1 MRYCIVFAA
10 ITGLAAAAAVNSG
23 EAEAEDD
30 AMGKKDK
37 TRQDQI
43 FLA

>member
-10 ITGLAAAAAVNSG
+10 IVSLAAGAAVNSE

-30 AMGKKDK
+30 AMGKKDQ
-37 TRQDQI
+37 T
-43 FLA
+43 FLLLS